1 VKSLRDI
8 IDFIKFWGT
17 LATWFVIYKN
27 LYSSLGFFLTR
38 RFKKAKNNHKYA
50 VLIAARNESTVIG
63 NLIESIRQQDYPSEL
78 VTIFVVADNC
88 TDNTAEVARKAGAI
102 VYERFDD
109 AHRTKGYALQFLVRN
124 IEADYGVKSFE
135 GYFFFDAD
143 NLLKRDFISRM
154 NDSFDAGEKIVTS
167 FRNTKN
173 FATNW
178 ISSSYAIHWYR
189 TVRNEHRARS
199 FLRLAT
205 RIQGT
210 GFLVANEI
218 LKDGWNYV
226 SLTEDRELSAFAATN
241 GYSISY
247 NDAAEFYDEQPVD
260 VKIMMRQRIRWA
272 KGHLWAFTHY
282 GWVLFKN
289 IFTHKTQN
297 NQTRPKS
304 LIGRFFNYIQRSFIC
319 YDMFWTVFPRGL
331 TAFFRRFVLIFLRLA
346 ILVKAGADGWDL
358 FDPFLIYLS
367 TISGHM
373 QGAIFTAIYV
383 LGLEY
388 RRVPKCKPLRMLW
401 YCVTFS
407 LFDKIGMVSTII
419 ALFKK
424 VEWKPIPHIDNKS
437 LADMERDLGQS
448 A

>member
-1 VKSLRDI
+1 MHSI
-8 IDFIKFWGT
+8 IDFMKFWGT

-27 LYSSLGFFLTR
+27 LYSTLGFFLTR
-38 RFKKAKNNHKYA
+38 RFKKAKHNHKYA

-88 TDNTAEVARKAGAI
+88 TDNTADVARKAGAV

-109 AHRTKGYALQFLVRN
+109 AHRTKGYALQYLVKN

-289 IFTHKTQN
+289 IFTHTTQN
-297 NQTRPKS
+297 NQSRPKT
-304 LIGRFFNYIQRSFIC
+304 LVGRFFNYIQRSFIC

-331 TAFFRRFVLIFLRLA
+331 TAFFRRFVLIFLRIA

-383 LGLEY
+383 LALEY
-388 RRVPKCKPLRMLW
+388 RRVPRCKPLRTLW

-407 LFDKIGMVSTII
+407 LFDKIGMVATLI

-448 A
+448 P

>member
-1 VKSLRDI
+1 MEILIDI
-8 IDFIKFWGT
+8 ISFFST
-17 LATWFVIYKN
+17 LAFWLVIYKN
-27 LYSSLGFFLTR
+27 AYSVIGFFLTR
-38 RFKKAKNNHKYA
+38 RFRPAKNHHKYA
-50 VLIAARNESTVIG
+50 VLIAARNEESVIG
-63 NLIESIRQQDYPSEL
+63 NLVDSIRSQDYPSEL

-88 TDNTAEVARKAGAI
+88 TDKTAQVARDAGAI
-102 VYERFDD
+102 VYERFDSE
-109 AHRTKGYALQFLVRN
+109 HRTKGYALQFLVRN
-124 IEADYGVKSFE
+124 IEADFGVASFE

-154 NDSFDAGEKIVTS
+154 NDAFDSGEKIITS

-173 FATNW
+173 FSTNW

-247 NDAAEFYDEQPVD
+247 NDKAEFYDEQPTD

-297 NQTRPKS
+297 NQFRAKTK
-304 LIGRFFNYIQRSFIC
+304 LGRVFNYLQRSFIC
-319 YDMFWTVFPRGL
+319 YDMFWTVFPRSL
-331 TAFFRRFVLIFLRLA
+331 TAFIRRFLTMLLGIA
-346 ILVKAGADGWDL
+346 ILVSAGTGGAALLG
-358 FDPFLIYLS
+358 PVNKYLG
-367 TISGHM
+367 IVAGHM
-373 QGAIFTAIYV
+373 TGAIFTAVYI
-383 LGLEY
+383 LCIEY
-388 RRVPKCKPLRMLW
+388 RRIPSCRPLRMLW
-401 YCVTFS
+401 YSITFS
-407 LFDKIGMVSTII
+407 LFDKIGMISTLI
-419 ALFKK
+419 ALFMK
-424 VEWKPIPHIDNKS
+424 VEWKPIPHTDSKS
-437 LADMERDLGQS
+437 LSEMENDMKK
-448 A
+448 

>member
-1 VKSLRDI
+1 MEKI
-8 IDFIKFWGT
+8 IELIRLIGT
-17 LATWFVIYKN
+17 LAVWTVIYKN
-27 LYSSLGFFLTR
+27 LYSAIGLFLTR
-38 RFKKAKNNHKYA
+38 KFKPAKNNHKYA
-50 VLIAARNESTVIG
+50 VLIAARNEQTVIG
-63 NLIESIRQQDYPSEL
+63 NLVDSIRSQDYPSEL

-88 TDNTAEVARKAGAI
+88 TDETARVAREAGAV
-102 VYERFDD
+102 VYERFDSE
-109 AHRTKGYALQFLVRN
+109 HRTKGYALQFLVKN

-154 NDSFDAGEKIVTS
+154 NDAFDSGEKIITS

-247 NDAAEFYDEQPVD
+247 NDKAEFYDEQPTD

-297 NQTRPKS
+297 NQFRAKTKVGG
-304 LIGRFFNYIQRSFIC
+304 LFNYLQRSFSC
-319 YDMFWTVFPRGL
+319 YVMFWTVFPRGL
-331 TAFFRRFVLIFLRLA
+331 TAFIRRFLIM
-346 ILVKAGADGWDL
+346 ILGFCILIRDGSTGIQL
-358 FDPFLIYLS
+358 LDPLLHYLS

-373 QGAIFTAIYV
+373 CGAIFTAVYI
-383 LGLEY
+383 LSIEY
-388 RRVPKCKPLRMLW
+388 RRIPSCNPLRMIW
-401 YCVTFS
+401 YSITFS
-407 LFDKIGMVSTII
+407 LFDKIGMVSTLI

-424 VEWKPIPHIDNKS
+424 VEWKPIPHTDNKS
-437 LADMERDLGQS
+437 LTEMEQDMRK
-448 A
+448 

>member
-1 VKSLRDI
+1 MHSI

-27 LYSSLGFFLTR
+27 LYSTLGFFLTR
-38 RFKKAKNNHKYA
+38 RFKKAKHNHKYA

-88 TDNTAEVARKAGAI
+88 TDNTADVARKAGAV

-109 AHRTKGYALQFLVRN
+109 AHRTKGYALQYLVKN
-124 IEADYGVKSFE
+124 IEAYYGVKSFE

-297 NQTRPKS
+297 NQSRPKT
-304 LIGRFFNYIQRSFIC
+304 LVGRFFNYIQRSFIC

-331 TAFFRRFVLIFLRLA
+331 TAFFRRFVLIFLRIA

-383 LGLEY
+383 LALEY
-388 RRVPKCKPLRMLW
+388 RRVPRCKPLRTLW

-407 LFDKIGMVSTII
+407 LFDKIGMVATLI

-448 A
+448 T

>member
-1 VKSLRDI
+1 MDILIDI
-8 IDFIKFWGT
+8 IKFFGT
-17 LATWFVIYKN
+17 LAFWLVIYKN
-27 LYSSLGFFLTR
+27 AYSAIGFLFTR
-38 RFKKAKNNHKYA
+38 RFKPARNNHKYA
-50 VLIAARNESTVIG
+50 VLIAARNEQSVIG
-63 NLIESIRQQDYPSEL
+63 NLIDSIRSQDYPSEL

-88 TDNTAEVARKAGAI
+88 TDETARVAREAGAV
-102 VYERFDD
+102 VYERFDS
-109 AHRTKGYALQFLVRN
+109 AHRTKGYALQFLVKN

-154 NDSFDAGEKIVTS
+154 NDAFDSGEKIITS

-210 GFLVANEI
+210 GFLIANEI

-247 NDAAEFYDEQPVD
+247 NDKAEFYDEQPTD

-289 IFTHKTQN
+289 IFTHKTQTN
-297 NQTRPKS
+297 SYRAGTKT
-304 LIGRFFNYIQRSFIC
+304 GRVFNYLQRSFIC
-319 YDMFWTVFPRGL
+319 YDMFWTVFPRNL
-331 TAFFRRFVLIFLRLA
+331 TSFIRRFLIMIFGIILA
-346 ILVKAGADGWDL
+346 AQTGGRGAEFWV
-358 FDPFLIYLS
+358 PVSAYL
-367 TISGHM
+367 TTVMGHM
-373 QGAIFTAIYV
+373 CGAIFTAVYIQ
-383 LGLEY
+383 GIEY
-388 RRVPKCKPLRMLW
+388 RRVPACKPLRMIW
-401 YCVTFS
+401 YSITFS
-407 LFDKIGMVSTII
+407 LFDKIGMISTLI
-419 ALFKK
+419 ALFMK
-424 VEWKPIPHIDNKS
+424 VEWKPIPHTDSKS
-437 LADMERDLGQS
+437 LAQMENDMKK
-448 A
+448 